1 MRGLEVRY
9 RLGVRFWRER
19 SGPGWR
25 VARRRRGLE
34 IGSVGS
40 GSTWIGV
47 GVAFAVVVLLG
58 VIGFTRYQQAA
69 GAIESI
75 PTRLYQSLQLFVLEG
90 GSVSGPVPW
99 ELNVARFAAP
109 MVAAYAL
116 LRVLT
121 AVMHEQSGLLRLTS
135 VRERV
140 IVAGLGRKGTL
151 LAQALLDRGGR
162 VVAVEV
168 DAANPA
174 LEKVRAMGG
183 LVVVGDAR
191 SPATLQRVGAGRLG
205 GHPAAVL

>member
-1 MRGLEVRY
+1 M
-9 RLGVRFWRER
+9 
-19 SGPGWR
+19 
-25 VARRRRGLE
+25 
-34 IGSVGS
+34 
-40 GSTWIGV
+40 